1 LNDHKILEIKVGIT
15 ILIGVIMLV
24 LGIVWLKG
32 ITFKPNTFEIRMLFP
47 NTGGLQIGDPAL
59 VSGLKVGKVT
69 DIQLTGDSVMVLVSL
84 SNSVQLRADV
94 TGLIASSDFF
104 GGKKVDIVPG
114 KSGKKY
120 DGKSVVRGQREPD
133 ITELTSQLKE
143 IAVDV
148 KGTLRK
154 VDTVLVGISGVV
166 NDKSFAHSLKQV
178 VKQLDETTEKIAR
191 IADKSDAKIDSML
204 TRLSGAARTFRTLV
218 QKTDGKIDTTFSQVT
233 QITTSIAHLT
243 ASLDSMATTIQ
254 RGEGNLGKLIYDDKL
269 YHRIDR
275 TVMQLD
281 SLVEA
286 VRERGMKV
294 NLKLFGD

>member
-1 LNDHKILEIKVGIT
+1 VGIT
-15 ILIGVIMLV
+15 ILIGVVTLV

-32 ITFKPNTFEIRMLFP
+32 ITFKPNTFEMKMLFP
-47 NTGGLQIGDPAL
+47 NTGGLQIGDPAM

-69 DIQLTGDSVMVLVSL
+69 DIQLTGDSVFVSVSI
-84 SNSVQLRADV
+84 SNSVQLRSDV
-94 TGLIASSDFF
+94 TGLIASTDFF

-114 KSGKKY
+114 KADQKY
-120 DGKSVVRGQREPD
+120 DGKTIVRGQREPD

-148 KGTLRK
+148 KGTLRR

-166 NDKSFAHSLKQV
+166 NDKSFTHSLKEM
-178 VKQLDETTEKIAR
+178 VKQLDATTAKIAL

-204 TRLSGAARTFRTLV
+204 SRLSSASKMFKFLV
-218 QKTDGKIDTTFSQVT
+218 QKTDGKIDTTFGQVV
-233 QITTSIAHLT
+233 QITRTISHLT
-243 ASLDSMATTIQ
+243 AALDSMATTVQ
-254 RGEGNLGKLIYDDKL
+254 RGEGSLGKLIYDDSL

-281 SLVEA
+281 SLVQV
-286 VRERGMKV
+286 VRDRGMKV
-294 NLKLFGD
+294 NVKLFGD